1 MSTDYRYR
9 PIDVGLCVLSLAI
22 GSALAIPFQ
31 RASWLSRSR
40 YRPPRT
46 DSMTFQK
53 AIVWTSHT
61 ARRTLFMVFLPL
73 AAIGY
78 ALSSRGSEVPVAVPC
93 VFAGLVGYCSNLA
106 IAECYAQMMLTFD
119 TSDLQPGMTGR
130 PARQSAMG
138 RFRGQRTNFSC
149 YPRVSA
155 GIAVTESLKFVFG
168 AVATGIGGRVERRYG
183 AMQSAGI
190 VAGVLLGLTL
200 FFTAVLFRWKSV
212 QTVPGRRDRPDG
224 GEGGWEPVILGDPSG
239 LTRKINI
246 LEAGEQTRWSEIRRR
261 NHLTDR
267 HSRT

>member
-1 MSTDYRYR
+1 M
-9 PIDVGLCVLSLAI
+9 LSLAI

-31 RASWLSRSR
+31 KASWLSRSR

-53 AIVWTSHT
+53 AMVWTSHT
-61 ARRTLFMVFLPL
+61 VRRTLFTVFLPL

-78 ALSSRGSEVPVAVPC
+78 SLSSKGPAFPVAVPC

-130 PARQSAMG
+130 PARHSAMG
-138 RFRGQRTNFSC
+138 RYRDQRTNFSC

-168 AVATGIGGRVERRYG
+168 AVATGIGGRVARRYG
-183 AMQSAGI
+183 ARHAAGI
-190 VAGVLLGLTL
+190 VAGVLLGLTIL
-200 FFTAVLFRWKSV
+200 LTAVLFRWKSV
-212 QTVPGRRDRPDG
+212 QMIPHRQARGDDG
-224 GEGGWEPVILGDPSG
+224 QEGWEPVILGDPSG

-246 LEAGEQTRWSEIRRR
+246 LETGGQSRWSEIRRK
-261 NHLTDR
+261 NHLTHGR
-267 HSRT
+267 SRGQ